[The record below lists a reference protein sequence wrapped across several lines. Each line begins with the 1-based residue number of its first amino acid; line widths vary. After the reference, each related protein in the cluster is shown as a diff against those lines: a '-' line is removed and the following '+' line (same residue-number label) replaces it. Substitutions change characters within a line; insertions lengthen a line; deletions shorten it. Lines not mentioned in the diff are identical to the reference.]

1 MHKKMYVWQGG
12 AFLFLCGLAL
22 WSLSTGTVHLPIL
35 GVIKSLGHAY
45 GLTEPTLSPLDTSIL
60 WYIRLPRVLVAII
73 VGAALAMS
81 GAVMQGVL
89 GNSLADPGIMGISAG
104 AALGAV
110 IAIGFGLT
118 SMSVYYLPMFALL
131 GATAAILLA
140 LALTFRKGQ
149 QNMAVLLLAGVT
161 VSMFCG
167 ALTSG
172 ILSFVNEYRLRE
184 FLFWTI
190 GDLDYRQ
197 WFDVQLSFGPVIIG
211 MIILLVLG
219 RQMNILVLGD
229 TVAKSLGMPVMFYRL
244 LFLGIASFMTAVA
257 VCVSGSIA
265 FVGLMIPH
273 AVRMIVGPDY
283 RILFPASAL
292 GGSIFLLLCDTIGRS
307 ILPHQEIRVGIIT
320 ALIGAPYFLFL
331 LSRLRKRGRI

>member
-1 MHKKMYVWQGG
+1 MYVWQGG

-219 RQMNILVLGD
+219 RHEYSC
-229 TVAKSLGMPVMFYRL
+229 TR
-244 LFLGIASFMTAVA
+244 
-257 VCVSGSIA
+257 
-265 FVGLMIPH
+265 
-273 AVRMIVGPDY
+273 
-283 RILFPASAL
+283 
-292 GGSIFLLLCDTIGRS
+292 
-307 ILPHQEIRVGIIT
+307 
-320 ALIGAPYFLFL
+320 
-331 LSRLRKRGRI
+331 